1 MMKLI
6 ARRPARWTLMAVATL
21 VLISVPVVAQIQFS
35 DVESDNPHWDDIV
48 AVARERWFL
57 GYADGSYKP
66 DKNISPSEMAKVL
79 SRAFDEGIT
88 RAEFASFMVAG
99 NQWIQSIKSV
109 PNFKNW
115 AMGNNGLIRRFF
127 IGFNK
132 DNAHWWWWDDDN
144 NSYINPGRY
153 RIQASTNSE
162 WGGWGRGALECK
174 WMRLGSLPDGGQNYD
189 TIELTDAPLVGYFQ
203 AEYTREAHIIEIEP
217 TDYAFWYK
225 CQRV

>member
-1 MMKLI
+1 MKLI
-6 ARRPARWTLMAVATL
+6 ARRPARWTLIAVAAL
-21 VLISVPVVAQIQFS
+21 VLIGIPVVAQVQFS

-109 PNFKNW
+109 PNFTNW
-115 AMGNNGLIRRFF
+115 TMGENGFTRKYFV
-127 IGFNK
+127 GFSN
-132 DNAHWWWWDDDN
+132 DETWWADDDT
-144 NSYINPGRY
+144 NSYVRPGRY
-153 RIQASTNSE
+153 QVKAGSVQVHRYRSDDV
-162 WGGWGRGALECK
+162 ECK

-203 AEYTREAHIIEIEP
+203 AEYTTEAHIIEIEP
-217 TDYAFWYK
+217 TDYAFWYT
-225 CQRV
+225 CRRT